1 MFARLNAPKNL
12 QNLRRGYHVYRSW
25 TECGL
30 GDADQPFQLAQRG
43 GGFALAALLVEKFG
57 REMFECVG
65 LCRSHSELREPLLL
79 ARVET
84 SVQLTLWIV
93 TPPPRLFKR
102 DRRIRTDREL
112 ALFAGE
118 SIGEIP

>member
-1 MFARLNAPKNL
+1 MPISHSSLPNVA
-12 QNLRRGYHVYRSW
+12 
-25 TECGL
+25 
-30 GDADQPFQLAQRG
+30 
-43 GGFALAALLVEKFG
+43 AALPSPRSCREIG

-79 ARVET
+79 AGVET
-84 SVQLTLWIV
+84 SVQLTLCIV